1 MMGLSLSFSNDSISI
16 EFGEV
21 DSNNQ
26 IVPVLYNSTGAI
38 TGFQFFILGMD
49 VTNAFGGTAEEN
61 NFYLHQGSTCWRDN
75 DCKDFVTGFSMS
87 GSPIPPGEGILFYL
101 NYAEIGD
108 ESFDENISITD
119 LTCLD
124 ITEGFILGPQGN
136 TFDVN
141 MG

>member
-1 MMGLSLSFSNDSISI
+1 LLKRDKKYYTATKWLIQLMMGLSLSFSNDSISI

-61 NFYLHQGSTCWRDN
+61 NFYLHQGSTKGISHIHTKNKKLKTC
-75 DCKDFVTGFSMS
+75 DCTS
-87 GSPIPPGEGILFYL
+87 
-101 NYAEIGD
+101 
-108 ESFDENISITD
+108 
-119 LTCLD
+119 
-124 ITEGFILGPQGN
+124 
-136 TFDVN
+136 
-141 MG
+141 